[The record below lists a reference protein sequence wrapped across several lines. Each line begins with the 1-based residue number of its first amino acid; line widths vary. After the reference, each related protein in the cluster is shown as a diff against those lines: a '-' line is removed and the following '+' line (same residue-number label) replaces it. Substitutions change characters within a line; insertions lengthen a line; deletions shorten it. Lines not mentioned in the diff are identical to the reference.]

1 MKKSF
6 LLGAGFSYD
15 FGMPLS
21 KDLTK
26 VFFSLFNE
34 KNIQSL
40 AQILASNNPYGTQRP
55 ISKEALIDGLQLL
68 LKDKKNEE
76 INYEKTLSEIQ
87 ELAENYNKTQEE
99 KDSYHYLFGIF
110 YEIIH
115 TLLSIYQE
123 ESFQL
128 LYLRNKSCYSNF
140 SKMLSDRETWIFSL
154 NHDLFLEALALD
166 FNIPITFG
174 DQHDISF
181 PLNNHE
187 MNHKIKLTYSKRSEL
202 SGDNQKFYCEKFGI
216 NLVKLHGGLSELEY
230 KDRSIICNQSMS
242 KKSSFELMADYL
254 MIQKMAYYHDGKMIP
269 SGKDRVITN
278 MDGELDIICKS
289 MLTGGKKYS
298 KTSNPK
304 DGEEKLLIFDKVLV
318 DIEELTIVGY
328 GFGDRHINDRISNAM
343 VLNPKLKIVIV
354 DPTISRIPDFLEQFN
369 YDMRIK
375 KVHSGIA
382 QWIEYCHSG
391 QWNYEQMSILK
402 ENEQQR
408 AIIQNRVEQR
418 IKMFYSQTPQ

>member
-1 MKKSF
+1 
-6 LLGAGFSYD
+6 
-15 FGMPLS
+15 
-21 KDLTK
+21 
-26 VFFSLFNE
+26 
-34 KNIQSL
+34 
-40 AQILASNNPYGTQRP
+40 
-55 ISKEALIDGLQLL
+55 
-68 LKDKKNEE
+68 
-76 INYEKTLSEIQ
+76 
-87 ELAENYNKTQEE
+87 
-99 KDSYHYLFGIF
+99 
-110 YEIIH
+110 
-115 TLLSIYQE
+115 
-123 ESFQL
+123 
-128 LYLRNKSCYSNF
+128 
-140 SKMLSDRETWIFSL
+140 
-154 NHDLFLEALALD
+154 
-166 FNIPITFG
+166 
-174 DQHDISF
+174 
-181 PLNNHE
+181 